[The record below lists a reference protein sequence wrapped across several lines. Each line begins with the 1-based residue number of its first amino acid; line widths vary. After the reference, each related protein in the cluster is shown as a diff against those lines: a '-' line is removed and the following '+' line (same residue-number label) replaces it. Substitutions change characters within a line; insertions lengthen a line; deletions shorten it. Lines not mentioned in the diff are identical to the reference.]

1 MHYPVIVCDRQG
13 AGRRQEQA
21 ERRRR
26 GNQDQAEESSPKK
39 NVESSLTLVSCFRS
53 LVLERERER
62 LLVAA
67 PFFSFFFF
75 GMHYPVIVCGR
86 QAGGRGQAGGR
97 QEAGAGGTSEERKS
111 RSSRGKLAKKNVE
124 SSLTLVS
131 CIRSL
136 VSSS

>member
-1 MHYPVIVCDRQG
+1 MRQAGGRQEAG
-13 AGRRQEQA
+13 AGGASE
-21 ERRRR
+21 ERKSRSSR
-26 GNQDQAEESSPKK
+26 GKLAKK

-111 RSSRGKLAKKNVE
+111 RSSREE
-124 SSLTLVS
+124 SSPKKMWS
-131 CIRSL
+131 HH
-136 VSSS
+136 